1 MERSTQQLRAAS
13 DANTR
18 KTGLRPRFALYTESM
33 LDTRNFTRT
42 PAPRHPYEKIAGT
55 ILPGWEISLVFA
67 GKTRATQLNQA
78 LRNKDYTPNVL
89 SYESGKKSGEII
101 ICLQVAKREAKDY
114 DMTYA
119 QFVAY
124 LFIHGLLH
132 LKGYPHGTTMDK
144 HERAHMARF
153 IGVSVPN
160 GTTNSNRH

>member
-1 MERSTQQLRAAS
+1 
-13 DANTR
+13 
-18 KTGLRPRFALYTESM
+18 M
-33 LDTRNFTRT
+33 LDIRNFTKS
-42 PAPRHPYEKIAGT
+42 PLPRQSYEKIADAV
-55 ILPGWEISLVFA
+55 LPGWEISLVFA
-67 GKTRATQLNQA
+67 GETRAQQLNRQ
-78 LRNKDYTPNVL
+78 LRNKDYIPNVL

-101 ICLQVAKREAKDY
+101 ICLQVAKREAKDF
-114 DMTYA
+114 DLTYS

-160 GTTNSNRH
+160 GTKNSNRH